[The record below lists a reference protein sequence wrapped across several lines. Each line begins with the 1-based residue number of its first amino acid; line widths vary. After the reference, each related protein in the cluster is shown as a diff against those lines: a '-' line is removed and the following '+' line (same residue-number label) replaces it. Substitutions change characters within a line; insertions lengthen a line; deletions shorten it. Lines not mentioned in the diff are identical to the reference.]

1 MDSDISGDSIDRFP
15 HDGVK
20 LTERFEGFARKREE
34 KTLYGDAAADETGS
48 AEKARAAAA
57 TTATKA
63 SGQEF
68 VIEFDLGMGWGGAE
82 GGGGESEEGNGGVG
96 CGMCVLVVAKS

>member
-1 MDSDISGDSIDRFP
+1 MIRHHGL
-15 HDGVK
+15 K
-20 LTERFEGFARKREE
+20 CLTFEGFARKREE
-34 KTLYGDAAADETGS
+34 KTLYGDAAAADETGS

-68 VIEFDLGMGWGGAE
+68 VIEFDLGMDWGGAE

-96 CGMCVLVVAKS
+96 CNGVLLK

>member
-1 MDSDISGDSIDRFP
+1 M
-15 HDGVK
+15 
-20 LTERFEGFARKREE
+20 
-34 KTLYGDAAADETGS
+34 YGDAAAADETGS

-68 VIEFDLGMGWGGAE
+68 VIEFDLGMDWGGAE
-82 GGGGESEEGNGGVG
+82 GGESEEGNGGVG
-96 CGMCVLVVAKS
+96 CGMYVLCV

>member
-1 MDSDISGDSIDRFP
+1 M
-15 HDGVK
+15 
-20 LTERFEGFARKREE
+20 
-34 KTLYGDAAADETGS
+34 YGDAAAADETGS

-68 VIEFDLGMGWGGAE
+68 VIEFDLGMDWGGA
-82 GGGGESEEGNGGVG
+82 EGNGGVG
-96 CGMCVLVVAKS
+96 CNGVLLK

>member
-1 MDSDISGDSIDRFP
+1 MIRHHGL
-15 HDGVK
+15 K
-20 LTERFEGFARKREE
+20 CLTFEGFARKREE

-68 VIEFDLGMGWGGAE
+68 VIEFDLGMDWGGAE

-96 CGMCVLVVAKS
+96 CNGMLLK